1 MYQRLFLCCALFL
14 IVLRAGANNITLHFK
29 EAGKLNRLMSVRIK
43 CILANQSVVQGYS
56 DSLGTF
62 TLKNATFPVQLRCS
76 LLGYS
81 SFSKQINP
89 SDLTTGAG
97 GPEYTVLLERNVQ
110 NIQEVVVTGQAQ
122 PVLAKQSIYKVNT
135 ISAEQIA
142 QRGAVNLG
150 DVLGFEMNQLINND
164 NILGSSVSM
173 GGLGGQNVKI
183 LVNGIPVAGRENGNI
198 DLGQLNMNNIKR
210 VEMIQGPMS
219 VMYGSNALGGVIN
232 LITNTPTRKLNFNVR
247 TYLESIG
254 RYNFSGQGSW
264 MKKNH
269 QFQLSLARNFFQGWA
284 PADSIDR
291 FQLWKPK
298 TQYTADLMYNYA
310 RNRFKFSYFGSYLN
324 EKISN
329 RGAPIINPYEGY
341 AFDEIY
347 RTHRQIH
354 ALSFHLKLSEKEQLQ
369 LVNSYSPY
377 RRTKNR
383 YKKDLVSLQ
392 QFETPGIGDQDTSIF
407 RQINARGSITSNRLK
422 NLEALAGYEIN
433 HETGISNKLADQTQR
448 ISDLGI
454 FLSLNYRIK
463 TWNIQP
469 SVRYTLNSQ
478 FGNSWNPA
486 FHTKWNISDRTQFRA
501 SYARGFRAPS
511 LKEMYLQFI
520 DQNHTILGNPELLP
534 EHGDHAEA
542 GIDYRHAL
550 GKSQVQFA
558 FTSSYNR
565 VKNLIT
571 LAVYNNHGVL
581 RQYRNIDQ
589 YENWIQNLQIK
600 WSRDQWSLQSGLAYT
615 WVSASESVPQHTLF
629 ETGMQASYI
638 WKKAGIGFNLNY
650 KFNNKQPVLTL
661 DNEFLYSN
669 AIHSA
674 NFSVQRQFFKKHLNL
689 QAGVKNLFNQ
699 QNAAL
704 NGVSTSGGNPHS
716 NASSIT
722 LFPARSIFFDLIY
735 NLK

>member
-62 TLKNATFPVQLRCS
+62 TLKMPHFRVQLRCS

-254 RYNFSGQGSW
+254 RYNF
-264 MKKNH
+264 
-269 QFQLSLARNFFQGWA
+269 
-284 PADSIDR
+284 
-291 FQLWKPK
+291 
-298 TQYTADLMYNYA
+298 
-310 RNRFKFSYFGSYLN
+310 
-324 EKISN
+324 
-329 RGAPIINPYEGY
+329 RG
-341 AFDEIY
+341 
-347 RTHRQIH
+347 
-354 ALSFHLKLSEKEQLQ
+354 K
-369 LVNSYSPY
+369 
-377 RRTKNR
+377 
-383 YKKDLVSLQ
+383 
-392 QFETPGIGDQDTSIF
+392 
-407 RQINARGSITSNRLK
+407 
-422 NLEALAGYEIN
+422 
-433 HETGISNKLADQTQR
+433 
-448 ISDLGI
+448 
-454 FLSLNYRIK
+454 
-463 TWNIQP
+463 
-469 SVRYTLNSQ
+469 
-478 FGNSWNPA
+478 
-486 FHTKWNISDRTQFRA
+486 
-501 SYARGFRAPS
+501 
-511 LKEMYLQFI
+511 
-520 DQNHTILGNPELLP
+520 
-534 EHGDHAEA
+534 
-542 GIDYRHAL
+542 
-550 GKSQVQFA
+550 
-558 FTSSYNR
+558 
-565 VKNLIT
+565 
-571 LAVYNNHGVL
+571 AVG
-581 RQYRNIDQ
+581 
-589 YENWIQNLQIK
+589 
-600 WSRDQWSLQSGLAYT
+600 
-615 WVSASESVPQHTLF
+615 
-629 ETGMQASYI
+629 
-638 WKKAGIGFNLNY
+638 
-650 KFNNKQPVLTL
+650 
-661 DNEFLYSN
+661 
-669 AIHSA
+669 
-674 NFSVQRQFFKKHLNL
+674 
-689 QAGVKNLFNQ
+689 
-699 QNAAL
+699 
-704 NGVSTSGGNPHS
+704 
-716 NASSIT
+716 
-722 LFPARSIFFDLIY
+722 
-735 NLK
+735 